1 MTTPAERIAAL
12 DAALAMVRAE
22 CLVAMGKFPPFNS
35 AHEGYGVL
43 LEKVDELWAEVKRNW
58 NQGAREEA
66 VQVAAMAVRF
76 LLDVE

>member
-1 MTTPAERIAAL
+1 MTTPAEHIAAL
-12 DAALAMVRAE
+12 DAALALVRAE
-22 CLVAMGKFPPFNS
+22 CLAAMAKFPPFNS

-43 LEKVDELWAEVKRNW
+43 LEEVDELWAEVKRNYP
-58 NQGAREEA
+58 QGAREEA